1 MSYKKKN
8 YQKRKNK
15 VKRRDCIKEQEK
27 IENKHTFD
35 RKMEY
40 ADKPVNVDLDGDRID
55 LLRRL
60 CFENGLKLYCVG
72 MKSKLVEDSIKY
84 LRGDLEKNPS
94 LYDKYI
100 TKIV

>member
-1 MSYKKKN
+1 MGYKKKK
-8 YQKRKNK
+8 QHKRKTRIQK
-15 VKRRDCIKEQEK
+15 DEYLKIQHR
-27 IENKHTFD
+27 IENKHAFD

-40 ADKPVNVDLDGDRID
+40 VDKPVNGDPDGDRID

-60 CFENGLKLYCVG
+60 CLENGLKLYCVG

-84 LRGDLEKNPS
+84 LRGDLEKKPK

-100 TKIV
+100 TKIE